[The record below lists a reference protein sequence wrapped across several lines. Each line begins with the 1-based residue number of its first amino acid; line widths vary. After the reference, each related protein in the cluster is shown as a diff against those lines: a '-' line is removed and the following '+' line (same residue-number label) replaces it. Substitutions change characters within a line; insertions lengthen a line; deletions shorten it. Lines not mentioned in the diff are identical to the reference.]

1 MKPNTV
7 VRLIAP
13 VTIALVAGAGLRAQA
28 APQAQP
34 DNPAK
39 LAASRFETVL
49 RNAIEDAGRQ
59 LAQQARQFAPGIEL
73 LVSDPAVAS
82 GTRLQGYGFFFD
94 VQAPD
99 IRSTLIALE
108 DMMSYYNARGAA
120 PVPVRAGEATPS
132 VPAPVP
138 APALGTAS
146 APLVPF
152 DPDQAYTT
160 FVRESLIDALL
171 DNSAML
177 PLAAGESLSIA
188 VRGIDRPDPN
198 PLYRRSSN
206 KLVITIHA
214 VDLVDFRQGRLTRE
228 QVKDRIA
235 QERF

>member
-1 MKPNTV
+1 VRPNTV
-7 VRLIAP
+7 VRVVAP
-13 VTIALVAGAGLRAQA
+13 VVMALATAAGLSAQA
-28 APQAQP
+28 GPQPQP

-59 LAQQARQFAPGIEL
+59 LALQARQFAPGIEL
-73 LVSDPAVAS
+73 LVSDPAIARGVQ
-82 GTRLQGYGFFFD
+82 LKGYGYFFD

-108 DMMSYYNARGAA
+108 DMMSIYNRRGGTPALPVGAPGESVSAPAA
-120 PVPVRAGEATPS
+120 PS
-132 VPAPVP
+132 V
-138 APALGTAS
+138 
-146 APLVPF
+146 VPF

-160 FVRESLIDALL
+160 FVRESLIDAVL

-177 PLAAGESLSIA
+177 PVVTGESLSVA
-188 VRGIDRPDPN
+188 VSGIDRPDPN
-198 PLYRRSSN
+198 PLYRRSPN

-214 VDLVDFRQGRLTRE
+214 ADLIEFRQGRISRAQARE
-228 QVKDRIA
+228 RIT